1 LKQQQLLL
9 LQQQQKQQKQQLSF
23 KPSLL
28 IQSPPRKV
36 VPAVKPK
43 IEPKSRPASP
53 SPTSPTAVSI
63 KKEFPS
69 TNFDA
74 ETCQVLSRLYPF
86 LLNRG
91 PVPAAGPGEP
101 EQEEPLALVTRK
113 SEPDDEDEVFVKK
126 EEGEDPSPSGGRAK
140 QRNYK
145 NMTRERRI
153 EANARERQ
161 RVHTITAAFDRLQGA
176 IPTADDVPGNKLSK
190 LSIIKIATSYI
201 MVLSRMSGHDYSGDE
216 SAPSIEE
223 CIRQC
228 ADLVKAEAKTRK
240 KSSESSD

>member
-1 LKQQQLLL
+1 MSLKRSALLPSPA
-9 LQQQQKQQKQQLSF
+9 KQHTPAAVRPKAE
-23 KPSLL
+23 PTSL
-28 IQSPPRKV
+28 
-36 VPAVKPK
+36 
-43 IEPKSRPASP
+43 PASP
-53 SPTSPTAVSI
+53 SPNPTDLSI
-63 KKEFPS
+63 KQEFPS
-69 TNFDA
+69 THFDA

-91 PVPAAGPGEP
+91 ALPAAEPSDP
-101 EQEEPLALVTRK
+101 EQEEPLSLVTRK
-113 SEPDDEDEVFVKK
+113 SEQDDDDEVFIKK
-126 EEGEDPSPSGGRAK
+126 EEGDECSTSGGRAK

-176 IPTADDVPGNKLSK
+176 IPTAEDAPGSKLSK

-201 MVLSRMSGHDYSGDE
+201 MVLSRMSGHDYSADE

>member
-1 LKQQQLLL
+1 MSFNPNLRISSPARKSTPNTTTTFQP
-9 LQQQQKQQKQQLSF
+9 KVEPGLS
-23 KPSLL
+23 S
-28 IQSPPRKV
+28 
-36 VPAVKPK
+36 
-43 IEPKSRPASP
+43 SRTASP
-53 SPTSPTAVSI
+53 SPSPADLSI
-63 KKEFPS
+63 KQEFS
-69 TNFDA
+69 SAHFDA

-91 PVPAAGPGEP
+91 GPPVPVAEPNEP

-113 SEPDDEDEVFVKK
+113 SEPDDEDEVFIKK
-126 EEGEDPSPSGGRAK
+126 EEDGDECSTSGGRAK

-176 IPTADDVPGNKLSK
+176 IPTADDAPGNKLSK

-201 MVLSRMSGHDYSGDE
+201 MVLSRMSGHDYSADE

-223 CIRQC
+223 CLRQC